1 MAKRKVLTVAIQE
14 QLQSAVPAAPAAP
27 VTRTVEQQ
35 VQELFGIAQQVH
47 AIVNVSVVAFDAVKT
62 ASETANAAINAA
74 RVGHLQSL
82 QAICAQI
89 AEPVTVAIWDEKYA
103 SAVYQ
108 ALLDS
113 KRFGDTLDAVKK
125 LRQTTVALEKL
136 AVVALTHKSHMG
148 QSLAPLA
155 GESLRTYVDRV
166 RPIMVMSDDKT
177 PAIWQAKAGKQV
189 AAAKVDANTGKIV
202 PAAPSAPT
210 AAART
215 NALKILCNGDLS
227 DMQML
232 DEVTKDMPRF
242 RAMYAIMYPI
252 KK

>member
-1 MAKRKVLTVAIQE
+1 MAKAKTLKASIAET
-14 QLQSAVPAAPAAP
+14 LQTAAPAAP
-27 VTRTVEQQ
+27 VSLSIEQQ
-35 VQELFGIAQQVH
+35 IH
-47 AIVNVSVVAFDAVKT
+47 AIVNVSVVAFDAVKQ

-82 QAICAQI
+82 QLICAQI
-89 AEPVTVAIWDEKYA
+89 SQPVTAQWWDEKYA

-125 LRQTTVALEKL
+125 ARQTTVALEKL
-136 AVVALTHKSHMG
+136 AVVALTHKAHMG
-148 QSLAPLA
+148 QSLEPLA

-166 RPIMVMSDDKT
+166 RPIMVMGDDK
-177 PAIWQAKAGKQV
+177 AIWQAKAGKKV
-189 AAAKVDANTGKIV
+189 APAQIDAAGKVV

-242 RAMYAIMYPI
+242 RAMYAILFPI